1 VTGRP
6 WRLGRGLAIVVAL
19 AAWVEPASAD
29 GAAATPP
36 ADEADL
42 RARLSVTVAVTDQS
56 LAATGAIADSLEE
69 GVRGVIVR
77 IVDGMELEVRLES
90 RDVVLLPGP
99 PFLCLVGPY
108 AAPDDAGLSDRCWG
122 EPGLTSVAADQ
133 LPLDSNGALRLQA
146 GVPLTIAVELSR
158 GHERC
163 DYPPGTWRLEVTFSP
178 RGTPAGPDRLA
189 LEDVPFEISPT
200 NTEALALVP
209 PGDSRYCGLATL
221 VVREQGEPQVISPSP
236 SP

>member
-1 VTGRP
+1 MV
-6 WRLGRGLAIVVAL
+6 LVAL
-19 AAWVEPASAD
+19 AAWAVPASAD

-42 RARLSVTVAVTDQS
+42 RARLGVTVVVTDQS

-77 IVDGMELEVRLES
+77 IVDGVELEVRLES
-90 RDVVLLPGP
+90 RDAMLLPGP

-122 EPGLTSVAADQ
+122 EPDLASVAADQ
-133 LPLDSNGALRLQA
+133 LPMDSDGALRLQA
-146 GVPLTIAVELSR
+146 GVPMTIAVELSR

-163 DYPPGTWRLEVTFSP
+163 DYPPGTWQLEVTFSP

-189 LEDVPFEISPT
+189 LEDVPFAISPT
-200 NTEALALVP
+200 TTHPLPLVP
-209 PGDSRYCGLATL
+209 PGDGRYCGLATL
-221 VVREQGEPQVISPSP
+221 VMREQGEPEVIPSSPSP
-236 SP
+236 